1 MVDDILGLDHKGKI
15 IIRMS
20 VNPEEIINNVEF
32 GTSKL
37 YGRID
42 AINKVKHAGYKVRYP
57 NCSSYICGKLER
69 NLFKANKRTKF

>member
-1 MVDDILGLDHKGKI
+1 MVDDILGLDHKGKV

-42 AINKVKHAGYKVRYP
+42 AINKVKHAGYKVRHS
-57 NCSSYICGKLER
+57 NCTSYICRKLGR
-69 NLFKANKRTKF
+69 NLFKVNTRAK